1 MTPRARLIL
10 PLLVLLATA
19 PALAQESVLMRAM
32 RDELQR
38 TMSELQLRDMSKP
51 YFVSYQ
57 VHETTSAGAT
67 ASLGAPVGRS
77 EGASRL
83 LLVEVRVG
91 EASFD
96 NTNLFTRPEF
106 GSALSRA
113 GFPTTL
119 PLEDD
124 YSELRR
130 KIWLATDSAYK
141 QALDHL
147 SKKRAV
153 LQNATQVEQVP
164 DFSVQEPH
172 RHDDERPLAEISV
185 SALEAL
191 ALEVSAGFRGL
202 PHVSVSEVEV
212 EAASRRVSY
221 VNSEGTSFTRLDPTA
236 SVQIS
241 AGTQGDD
248 GTTFEDSTSVH
259 ARVWEGL
266 PDRAE
271 LLALAA
277 DLAERLQQLRA
288 APVLDRYTGP
298 VLFEG
303 QAAAEVV
310 RQVLVPRL
318 LAVRVPMAD
327 DSRLARAMER
337 AGNPFVDKLGSRVLP
352 RFLDVVDDPAREAH
366 EEVALLGGYAID
378 DEGVAAQQ
386 TSLIQRGILKTLL
399 STRNPVQGVPAS
411 NGHRRGGGPAPSNL
425 FVVPRQGLAP
435 DELRSELLSLVEE
448 RELEFG
454 VIVRRVG
461 NAAGR
466 ISRERGPGSAT
477 RSGERS
483 EIAGAVA
490 YKLFAD
496 GREELIGKVVLAGMQ
511 ESDFRDIVAA
521 SEASAVHTARF
532 LAGSGS
538 AFGFAAVRRPVVVS
552 LVVPSLLFEDVTIR
566 RPSGNIP
573 RPPLLPHP
581 LAGG

>member
-1 MTPRARLIL
+1 MTQRSRLIL
-10 PLLVLLATA
+10 PLLALIATA
-19 PALAQESVLMRAM
+19 AALAQESVLTRAM

-38 TMSELQLRDMSKP
+38 SMSELQLRDMSKP

-57 VHETTSAGAT
+57 VRETKSARAT
-67 ASLGAPVGRS
+67 ASLGAPVRRS
-77 EGASRL
+77 EGAGRL
-83 LLVEVRVG
+83 LSVEVRVG
-91 EASFD
+91 DASFD

-130 KIWLATDSAYK
+130 KIWLATDNAYK

-172 RHDDERPLAEISV
+172 RHDDDRPLAEISV

-191 ALEVSAGFRGL
+191 ALEVSAGFREL

-212 EAASRRVSY
+212 EAASSRVSY
-221 VNSEGTSFTRLDPTA
+221 VNSEGTSFSRLDPTA
-236 SVQIS
+236 SVEIS
-241 AGTQGDD
+241 AGTQGED

-259 ARVWEGL
+259 ARAWERL

-277 DLAERLQQLRA
+277 GLAERLQQLRG
-288 APVLDRYTGP
+288 APVLDRYSGP

-352 RFLDVVDDPAREAH
+352 RFLEVVDDPAREDH
-366 EEVALLGGYAID
+366 ERVALLGGYAVD

-386 TSLIQRGILKTLL
+386 TALVQRGILKTLL

-435 DELRSELLSLVEE
+435 EELRSELLSLVAE
-448 RELEFG
+448 RELDFG
-454 VIVRRVG
+454 IVVRRVG
-461 NAAGR
+461 SAAGR
-466 ISRERGPGSAT
+466 ISRERGPGPAA

-496 GREELIGKVVLAGMQ
+496 GREELVGKVVLAGMQ

-521 SEASAVHTARF
+521 SQASTVYTARF
-532 LAGSGS
+532 LPGSGS
-538 AFGFAAVRRPVVVS
+538 ALGFAAVRRPVVVS

>member
-1 MTPRARLIL
+1 MTPRTRLIL
-10 PLLVLLATA
+10 PLLALLATA
-19 PALAQESVLMRAM
+19 PVLAQESVLMRAM

-38 TMSELQLRDMSKP
+38 SMSELQLRDMSKP

-57 VHETTSAGAT
+57 VHETTSARAT
-67 ASLGAPVGRS
+67 ASLGAIVGRS
-77 EGASRL
+77 EGAGRL
-83 LLVEVRVG
+83 LSVEVRVG
-91 EASFD
+91 DASFD

-124 YSELRR
+124 YGELRR
-130 KIWLATDSAYK
+130 KIWLATDNAYK

-164 DFSVQEPH
+164 DFSVQEPL
-172 RHDDERPLAEISV
+172 RHGDARPLAEISV

-221 VNSEGTSFTRLDPTA
+221 VNSEGTSFTRLDPAA

-259 ARVWEGL
+259 ARVWERL
-266 PDRAE
+266 PGRAE

-277 DLAERLQQLRA
+277 DLAQRLQQLRA

-318 LAVRVPMAD
+318 LAVRVPIAD
-327 DSRLARAMER
+327 DSRFARAMER

-352 RFLDVVDDPAREAH
+352 RFLDVVDDPTRKDH
-366 EEVALLGGYAID
+366 EQVALLGGYAID
-378 DEGVAAQQ
+378 DEGVAARQ
-386 TSLIQRGILKTLL
+386 TALIQRGILKTLL

-411 NGHRRGGGPAPSNL
+411 SGHRRGGGPAPSNL

-435 DELRSELLSLVEE
+435 DDLRSELLSLVEE

-454 VIVRRVG
+454 MVVRRVG

-466 ISRERGPGSAT
+466 ISRGRGPGSLP

-496 GREELIGKVVLAGMQ
+496 GREELVGKVVLAGMQ

-538 AFGFAAVRRPVVVS
+538 ALGFAAVRRPVVVS

>member
-10 PLLVLLATA
+10 PLLALLATA

-38 TMSELQLRDMSKP
+38 TMSELQLREMSKP

-57 VHETTSAGAT
+57 VHETTSARAT

-83 LLVEVRVG
+83 LSVEVRVG
-91 EASFD
+91 DASFD

-124 YSELRR
+124 YAELRR
-130 KIWLATDSAYK
+130 KIWLATDNAYK

-172 RHDDERPLAEISV
+172 RHADARPLAEISV

-248 GTTFEDSTSVH
+248 GTTFEDSASVH

-277 DLAERLQQLRA
+277 DLAERLRQLRG

-318 LAVRVPMAD
+318 LAVRVPIAD

-337 AGNPFVDKLGSRVLP
+337 SGNPFVDKLGSRVLP
-352 RFLDVVDDPAREAH
+352 RFLDVVDDPARADH
-366 EEVALLGGYAID
+366 ETVALLGGYPID

-386 TSLIQRGILKTLL
+386 TALIQRGILKTLL

-435 DELRSELLSLVEE
+435 EELRSELLSLVEE

-466 ISRERGPGSAT
+466 ISRERGPGSVT
-477 RSGERS
+477 RSGGRS

-496 GREELIGKVVLAGMQ
+496 GREELVGKVVLAGMQ

-538 AFGFAAVRRPVVVS
+538 ALGFAAVRRPVVVS

>member
-1 MTPRARLIL
+1 MTPRTTLIL
-10 PLLVLLATA
+10 PLLALLAMA
-19 PALAQESVLMRAM
+19 PVLAQESVLMRAM
-32 RDELQR
+32 RDELR
-38 TMSELQLRDMSKP
+38 RSMTELQLRDMSKP

-57 VHETTSAGAT
+57 VHETTSARTT
-67 ASLGAPVGRS
+67 ASLGAIVGRS
-77 EGASRL
+77 EGAGRL
-83 LLVEVRVG
+83 LSVEVRVG
-91 EASFD
+91 DASFD

-124 YSELRR
+124 YGELRR
-130 KIWLATDSAYK
+130 KIWLATDNAYK

-172 RHDDERPLAEISV
+172 RHGDARPLAEVSV
-185 SALEAL
+185 AALEAL

-248 GTTFEDSTSVH
+248 GTAFEDSTSVH
-259 ARVWEGL
+259 ARVRERL
-266 PDRAE
+266 PDRAA
-271 LLALAA
+271 LLAMVA
-277 DLAERLQQLRA
+277 DLAERLRQLRG
-288 APVLDRYTGP
+288 APVLERYTGP

-318 LAVRVPMAD
+318 VAVRVPIAD
-327 DSRLARAMER
+327 DSRFARAMER

-352 RFLDVVDDPAREAH
+352 RFLDVVDDPTRQNH
-366 EEVALLGGYAID
+366 EQVALLGGYAVD

-386 TSLIQRGILKTLL
+386 TALIQRGILKTLL

-454 VIVRRVG
+454 IIVRRVG
-461 NAAGR
+461 SASGR

-477 RSGERS
+477 RSGGRS
-483 EIAGAVA
+483 EIGGAVA

-496 GREELIGKVVLAGMQ
+496 GREELVGKVVLAGMQ

-521 SEASAVHTARF
+521 SEASAVHSARF

-538 AFGFAAVRRPVVVS
+538 ALGFAAVRRPVVVS